1 VVVLL
6 AVVLVVVVLMVV
18 VLAVVLDE
26 LLLLRVLPSSLDS
39 QKLIMLYP
47 VSLIIAR
54 PRNNPGTTSR
64 QGRYRD
70 NLENEANFSVA
81 SHPFLK
87 RCPINV
93 CRE

>member
-1 VVVLL
+1 MVVLL

-26 LLLLRVLPSSLDS
+26 LLLLRVLPSSHDS

-54 PRNNPGTTSR
+54 QRNNPGTTSR

-70 NLENEANFSVA
+70 QSRKRSQLLYCLSSVLEAV
-81 SHPFLK
+81 LD
-87 RCPINV
+87 NV
-93 CRE
+93 CRK